1 MVRIFFLAAGLSC
14 LGACTSWPANGG
26 AASAWQTTGSAAR
39 GFRFDWRLSGD
50 PAVAPM
56 QVFDDGKEVW
66 LHFAPGQ
73 ALPAIFGMR
82 DALEHP
88 LPYTRREPYAVV
100 AGSWSALRFRGG
112 RLSARA
118 ERDVDA
124 SAVPPAPVSASAST
138 SAHAS
143 APASASTS
151 ASASPLPDA
160 TPSVAIPP
168 SGVGELAARGPMGS
182 AGDAPAKAATTALDA
197 AVDVAPTESPPA
209 MAASVPSISGDAS
222 APAQFYRAAP
232 PDTTLRAVLARWA
245 GDSGWT
251 FHPRHWAVDVDI
263 PLSASAEFSG
273 DFKSA
278 VRELLSATELA
289 DKPLQPC
296 FYSNQVLR
304 VVPLAQSCSRAAV
317 TQGAGV

>member
-26 AASAWQTTGSAAR
+26 AGSAWQTSGSATR
-39 GFRFDWRLSGD
+39 GFRFDWRLSGE

-66 LHFAPGQ
+66 LQFAPGQ
-73 ALPAIFGMR
+73 ALPAIFGLR
-82 DALEHP
+82 EGLEHP

-124 SAVPPAPVSASAST
+124 SVIPPASASASE
-138 SAHAS
+138 
-143 APASASTS
+143 S
-151 ASASPLPDA
+151 ASASASALPDA

-168 SGVGELAARGPMGS
+168 SGVGELATRGPLGS
-182 AGDAPAKAATTALDA
+182 AGGAPARAATAEVDT
-197 AVDVAPTESPPA
+197 AVDGVPTHTAPA
-209 MAASVPSISGDAS
+209 MAASVPPLSGDAS
-222 APAQFYRAAP
+222 APARFYRAAP

-251 FHPRHWAVDVDI
+251 FYPQHWAVDVDI

-278 VRELLSATELA
+278 VRELLSATELG

-296 FYSNQVLR
+296 FYGNQVLR
-304 VVPLAQSCSRAAV
+304 VVPLAQSCSRAV
-317 TQGAGV
+317 VMQGGGA